1 VTLSAH
7 TIRAVV
13 VGGVTLDVQEATVTM
28 DAGWAPY
35 VQVDL
40 TCRIHDLA
48 AMYRLDPTAS
58 PQRVTV
64 DLEAAY
70 ADSLPLADLSRMWAG
85 KTLGQIVPPGPTLAD
100 LSALLVRPFE
110 PGGTLRPPTRL
121 SLDLSLRERSISS
134 DSATVLLRLASDE
147 AVLQDWAYLGAAPLD
162 TGLRSVRRL
171 AEYVLGQ
178 VGRQLEVD
186 QLADGPVAPEAAIWD
201 PGKSAWDFAAGPV
214 QTADLRLWNDGTG
227 LWHLTKAN
235 AVGSTARPVTRL
247 TALTEHDDRTSMDGD
262 WYDAVVIKY
271 TWQDAEDKTQVRYD
285 SASMKGYRKV
295 RTLDMNSR
303 WPGPGGARA
312 VLMRQIGRAREAPVT
327 AVSDYSCVPG
337 NRIAITP
344 PTGGPLVSGVV
355 QSVQWAYPADEMR
368 VTSRDLI
375 ERNIV

>member
-7 TIRAVV
+7 VVRAVV
-13 VGGVTLDVQEATVTM
+13 VGGLTLDVQEATVTL
-28 DAGWAPY
+28 DEGWAPF

-40 TCRIHDLA
+40 TCRITDLA

-58 PQRVTV
+58 PVRVTV

-121 SLDLSLRERSISS
+121 SLDLSLRHRSISS
-134 DSATVLLRLASDE
+134 DSATVLLRLAGDE
-147 AVLQDWAYLGAAPLD
+147 AVLQDWAYLGSAPLD

-186 QLADGPVAPEAAIWD
+186 QLADGAVAPDAAIWD
-201 PGKSAWDFAAGPV
+201 PGKSAWDFASGPV
-214 QTADLRLWNDGTG
+214 QAADLRLWCGADG

-247 TALTEHDDRTSMDGD
+247 SAFTEHDDTSTMDGD

-271 TWQDAEDKTQVRYD
+271 TWQDAEGNSQTRYD
-285 SASMKGYRKV
+285 SAAVKGYRKV
-295 RTLDMNSR
+295 RTLDLSSR
-303 WPGPGGARA
+303 YPGPGGARA
-312 VLMRQIGRAREAPVT
+312 VLMRQIGRARDVPVT
-327 AVSDYSCVPG
+327 AVSDYSCIPG
-337 NRIAITP
+337 NRIVITP
-344 PTGGPLVSGVV
+344 PTGGPTLSGVV
-355 QSVQWAYPADEMR
+355 RSVQWAFPADEMR

-375 ERNIV
+375 ERDIV